1 MFSNMKQT
9 FYHVRDSL
17 IKHRWLLTAELIWMI
32 VCTFWTVSE
41 QKKMYQFYH
50 LSASTI
56 DYVIAQQ
63 GALYSGLTIFPF
75 VLFFVIKCKQDSL
88 NIQYILRYQSR
99 KRMFQQQLK
108 ESLVY
113 AAGISFI
120 IILMATFTG
129 WIFSRNLINWDT
141 MESVYFGQTGNV
153 VKSNFLSV
161 AVVIWLMYVLK
172 LMLLFTIVDLSLWQI
187 NNTLIIYVK
196 LLEFTVFP

>member
-1 MFSNMKQT
+1 MYSKSKQT

-32 VCTFWTVSE
+32 VCSFWTVSE
-41 QKKMYQFYH
+41 QEKMYQFYN

-75 VLFFVIKCKQDSL
+75 VLFFVIRCKQDSL

-120 IILMATFTG
+120 NYPNGYIYWLD
-129 WIFSRNLINWDT
+129 L
-141 MESVYFGQTGNV
+141 QQ
-153 VKSNFLSV
+153 KSDQLGYYGKCLFWSDRKRCKVHFLSV
-161 AVVIWLMYVLK
+161 AVDYLVVVC
-172 LMLLFTIVDLSLWQI
+172 F
-187 NNTLIIYVK
+187 
-196 LLEFTVFP
+196 

>member
-63 GALYSGLTIFPF
+63 RALYSGLTIFPF

-161 AVVIWLMYVLK
+161 AVVIW
-172 LMLLFTIVDLSLWQI
+172 
-187 NNTLIIYVK
+187 
-196 LLEFTVFP
+196 